1 MKPSCLSPAQYK
13 PTCPTYFCFVNK
25 VIQTSP
31 EFVMVI
37 ICQGSKCQ
45 VDFVNFFSV
54 GRVVASNTRGPGT
67 CLIRHHQKAKF
78 SNLALGWLHPD
89 AVIRH
94 DGDLHAVGWGEGPR
108 PLPTAVKSSRVGVG
122 LKKQNYFEKE
132 AKEVRNCQHCHV

>member
-1 MKPSCLSPAQYK
+1 
-13 PTCPTYFCFVNK
+13 
-25 VIQTSP
+25 
-31 EFVMVI
+31 MVI

-45 VDFVNFFSV
+45 VDFVNFYSWQSGCFQ
-54 GRVVASNTRGPGT
+54 
-67 CLIRHHQKAKF
+67 HQRTGDLFNQAPAK
-78 SNLALGWLHPD
+78 SKIINLALGWLHPD